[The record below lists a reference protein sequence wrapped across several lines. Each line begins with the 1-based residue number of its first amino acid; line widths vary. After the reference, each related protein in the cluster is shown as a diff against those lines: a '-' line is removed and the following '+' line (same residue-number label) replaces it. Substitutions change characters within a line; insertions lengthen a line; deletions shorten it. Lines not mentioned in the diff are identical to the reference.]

1 MIGKVL
7 KVNAGFYDILSSDE
21 KVYRTRGSGNLRET
35 SQNPLVG
42 DQVKFNPD
50 GFLFEILPRKN
61 FLIRPKVAN
70 IDQVVIVTALTQ
82 PKFSSFLLDKFLA
95 IIEFQEIEP
104 IILFTKSDLIDDKIY
119 CEYKSQ
125 GYKVLKISNEDKN
138 QDFTELVNLLKGK
151 LSVFTG
157 QSGAGKSST
166 INNISN
172 LDIKT
177 QIISKSLGRGKH
189 TTRTVEIYRLDEF
202 ELIDTPGFSILESNL
217 SENDLAKSFH
227 DFRKLSFK
235 CEFRTCIHFREI
247 NCKIKDEVEKGNI
260 MKSRYD
266 NYLRLISEVKENE
279 R

>member
-1 MIGKVL
+1 MVGKVL
-7 KVNAGFYDILSSDE
+7 KVNAGFYDILSNE
-21 KVYRTRGSGNLRET
+21 VIYRTRGSGNLRET

-70 IDQVVIVTALTQ
+70 IDQVVIVTALAQ

-104 IILFTKSDLIDDKIY
+104 IILFTKSDLIDSKIY
-119 CEYKSQ
+119 HEYKSQ
-125 GYKVLKISNEDKN
+125 GYKVLEISNEDKN
-138 QDFTELVNLLKGK
+138 QDFSELVNLLKNK

-189 TTRTVEIYRLDEF
+189 TTRTVEIYRLKDF

-227 DFRKLSFK
+227 DFRELSFE
-235 CEFRTCIHFREI
+235 CEFRTCIHFKEI
-247 NCKIKDEVEKGNI
+247 QCKIKYEVAKGNI

-266 NYLRLISEVKENE
+266 NYLRLIGEVKENE